1 MERIKILNTNYSNII
16 KKKLSDKNK
25 IKKLSIECKKN
36 GTIAFAHL
44 ARLAFV
50 SVAILKDANQNK
62 IISENS
68 VDQFFNSL
76 NTINKIMTEDAIKFR
91 KKIKQKTFF

>member
-1 MERIKILNTNYSNII
+1 M
-16 KKKLSDKNK
+16 
-25 IKKLSIECKKN
+25 
-36 GTIAFAHL
+36 
-44 ARLAFV
+44 AFV

-91 KKIKQKTFF
+91 EKKKKIKQKTFFEKYSHLRPGTYDLGSENYGDNDF

>member
-1 MERIKILNTNYSNII
+1 M
-16 KKKLSDKNK
+16 
-25 IKKLSIECKKN
+25 
-36 GTIAFAHL
+36 
-44 ARLAFV
+44 AFV

-91 KKIKQKTFF
+91 EKKLNKKHFFEKYSHLRPGTYDLGSENYADNDFKILKDIAQKFKKNK